1 MKKKSLASV
10 VAAGMVAGLL
20 GFAAP
25 AQANDVYD
33 RDLDYTFGGSGNSWA
48 YDNGYGRD
56 DLNNPWLHMLYPDVK
71 VPSVDN
77 SVRN

>member
-1 MKKKSLASV
+1 MKKAGLAGIVS
-10 VAAGMVAGLL
+10 AGLVAGLV

-25 AQANDVYD
+25 AQAYD

-56 DLNNPWLHMLYPDVK
+56 DRNNPWLHLLYPNVK